1 MRETIAADRV
11 ATAPAPPA
19 AVRAA
24 LAATRALAPWR
35 SQLRW
40 GEHCSECSYPKCYS
54 SCSFYDPRPDLKCR
68 RFEAGLEPVE
78 GEPGAL
84 RVRFRRWGKLEARG
98 PAALRPAAA
107 AQALDRRDAGVS
119 AALAAAPTGFWASN
133 HLAWRW
139 NERKRARATAPAG
152 GPAPTHFVVE
162 AWSNDGRP
170 HDFTVTFLEADGG
183 RMFQGRF
190 TATPAPGRFTFPHAA
205 VTAAVDL
212 HADHLIQVEPVGEP
226 DGGAD
231 VGFGL
236 LDWAALDLPAAAAAP
251 SAAPGEAPA
260 KVLVWDLDET
270 LWTGT
275 LAEDGAE
282 GVTPRPEVVEAIR
295 VLDARGVLLSV
306 ASKNDEAEALA
317 ALERHGLREYFLAP
331 QVGWGPKSAAVARIA
346 AALDLGLDSFV
357 FVDDQPFERA
367 EVAAAHPSVR
377 TLAHTAVADL
387 ASHPWFDWPVT
398 AESAQRRALYRA
410 EAGRG
415 VAAQAAGGDY
425 LAFLRGSG
433 IILDVAPLG
442 PAEVARVH
450 ELSQRTNQ
458 LNFTGA
464 KLSRTETER
473 LAAPDPDR
481 ARLTLRCLDRYGDYG
496 LIGFADLDLAR
507 GELQLFF
514 MSCRVQRKRVE
525 HAAFAHMAALLA
537 ARGHGAFAALH
548 RPTDRNR
555 AAAALLADLGF
566 QPGGADVEGRVRY
579 VRPLDAPFAE
589 SDVVAVRVE
598 APAARA
604 A

>member
-1 MRETIAADRV
+1 MRETIAGDR
-11 ATAPAPPA
+11 APTAPAPSP

-35 SQLRW
+35 TQLRW
-40 GEHCSECSYPKCYS
+40 GEHCSECSYPKCYA

-68 RFEAGLEPVE
+68 RFEAGLERVE
-78 GEPGAL
+78 GEPGAV

-107 AQALDRRDAGVS
+107 AEALDRRDAGVS
-119 AALAAAPTGFWASN
+119 AALLAAPVGFWASN
-133 HLAWRW
+133 NLAWRW
-139 NERKRARATAPAG
+139 NERKRAAATASAG
-152 GPAPTHFVVE
+152 GPDPTHFVVE

-170 HDFTVTFLEADGG
+170 HDFTVTFLETAGG

-190 TATPAPGRFTFPHAA
+190 TATSAPGRFTFPHAA
-205 VTAAVDL
+205 VAAALDL
-212 HADHLIQVEPVGEP
+212 AADHLIQVEPVGEP

-236 LDWAALDLPAAAAAP
+236 LDWAALDASAAP
-251 SAAPGEAPA
+251 AAAPGEAPA

-282 GVTPRPEVVEAIR
+282 GVIPRPEAVEAVR
-295 VLDARGVLLSV
+295 ALDARGVLLSV

-317 ALERHGLREYFLAP
+317 ALERHGLRDYFLAP
-331 QVGWGPKSAAVARIA
+331 QVGWGPKSQAVARIA

-367 EVAAAHPSVR
+367 EVRAAHPSVR
-377 TLAHTAVADL
+377 TLEHTDVAGL
-387 ASHPWFDWPVT
+387 VAHPWFDRPVT
-398 AESAQRRALYRA
+398 AESARRRALYQA

-415 VAAQAAGGDY
+415 AAAQAAGGDY

-481 ARLTLRCLDRYGDYG
+481 ARLTLRCADRYGDYG
-496 LIGFADLDLAR
+496 LIGFADLDLAA
-507 GELQLFF
+507 GELDLFF

-537 ARGHGAFAALH
+537 ARGHDEFAALH

-555 AAAALLADLGF
+555 ASAALLVDLGF
-566 QPGGADVEGRVRY
+566 APGEADAEGRVRY
-579 VRPLDAPFAE
+579 ARALDAPFAE

-598 APAARA
+598 AVAARA

>member
-1 MRETIAADRV
+1 MRETIAGDRV
-11 ATAPAPPA
+11 PTAPAPSA
-19 AVRAA
+19 AVRET
-24 LAATRALAPWR
+24 LAATRAAAPWR

-40 GEHCSECSYPKCYS
+40 GEHCSECSYPKCYA

-68 RFEAGLEPVE
+68 RFEAGMERVE
-78 GEPGAL
+78 GEAGAM

-107 AQALDRRDAGVS
+107 AEALERRDLQVC

-139 NERKRARATAPAG
+139 NERKRARATAASSDPA
-152 GPAPTHFVVE
+152 PAPTHFVVE

-170 HDFTVTFLEADGG
+170 HDFTLTFLETGSG

-190 TATPAPGRFTFPHAA
+190 TATSAPGRFTFPHAA
-205 VTAAVDL
+205 VAAAVDL
-212 HADHLIQVEPVGEP
+212 AADHLIQVEVTGEP

-236 LDWAALDLPAAAAAP
+236 MDWAALELPAAAP
-251 SAAPGEAPA
+251 SVAGGPA

-282 GVTPRPEVVEAIR
+282 GVVPRPEAVEAVR
-295 VLDARGVLLSV
+295 ALDARGVLLSV

-317 ALERHGLREYFLAP
+317 ALERHGLRDYFLAP
-331 QVGWGPKSAAVARIA
+331 QVGWGPKSEAVARIA
-346 AALDLGLDSFV
+346 AALDLHLDSFV

-377 TLAHTAVADL
+377 TLAHTQVAGL
-387 ASHPWFDWPVT
+387 AAHPWFDRPVT
-398 AESAQRRALYRA
+398 AESGRRRALYQA

-415 VAAQAAGGDY
+415 AAAQAAGSDY

-433 IILDVAPLG
+433 IVLDVAPLG

-496 LIGFADLDLAR
+496 LIGFADLDLLR
-507 GELQLFF
+507 GELDLFF

-537 ARGHGAFAALH
+537 ARGHVEFAALH

-555 AAAALLADLGF
+555 AAALLLADLGF
-566 QPGGADVEGRVRY
+566 APGEADAQGRVRHA
-579 VRPLDAPFAE
+579 RPLDAPFAE
-589 SDVVAVRVE
+589 SDVVAVRAA

>member
-1 MRETIAADRV
+1 MRETIAGDRV
-11 ATAPAPPA
+11 PHAPAPPA
-19 AVRAA
+19 AVRTA

-40 GEHCSECSYPKCYS
+40 GEHCSECSYPKCYA

-78 GEPGAL
+78 GEPGAV

-107 AQALDRRDAGVS
+107 AAALDRRDAGLS
-119 AALAAAPTGFWASN
+119 TALAAAPTGFWASN

-139 NERKRARATAPAG
+139 NERKRATATAPAG

-170 HDFTVTFLEADGG
+170 HDFTVTFLEVDGG

-190 TATPAPGRFTFPHAA
+190 TATAAPGRFTFAHAA
-205 VTAAVDL
+205 VAAAVDL
-212 HADHLIQVEPVGEP
+212 DADHLVQVEPVGEP

-236 LDWAALDLPAAAAAP
+236 LDWAALDCAAAAPAAAAA
-251 SAAPGEAPA
+251 EAPA

-275 LAEDGAE
+275 LVEDGAE
-282 GVTPRPEVVEAIR
+282 GVVPRPEAVQAIR
-295 VLDARGVLLSV
+295 ALDARGVLLSV

-317 ALERHGLREYFLAP
+317 ALERHGLRDYFLAP
-331 QVGWGPKSAAVARIA
+331 QVGWGPKSQAVARIA
-346 AALDLGLDSFV
+346 AALDLHLDSFV

-377 TLAHTAVADL
+377 TLTHLQVAGL
-387 ASHPWFDWPVT
+387 AEHPWFDRPVT
-398 AESAQRRALYRA
+398 AESARRRALYRA

-415 VAAQAAGGDY
+415 AAAEAAGGDY

-433 IILDVAPLG
+433 VVLDVAPLG

-458 LNFTGA
+458 LNFTGV
-464 KLSRTETER
+464 KLSRAETER
-473 LAAPDPDR
+473 LAAPDGDR
-481 ARLTLRCLDRYGDYG
+481 ARLTLRCADRYGDYG
-496 LIGFADLDLAR
+496 LIGFANLDLAR
-507 GELQLFF
+507 GELDLFF

-555 AAAALLADLGF
+555 ASATLLADLGF
-566 QPGGADVEGRVRY
+566 EPGEADADGRVRY
-579 VRPLDAPFAE
+579 TRPLHAPFAQ
-589 SDVVAVRVE
+589 SDVVAVRAE
-598 APAARA
+598 TPAARA